1 LLVLEKFLEKML
13 RLINKKFIFA
23 SLIITLVLIFII
35 NVFVSETYKGTEKA
49 IVKTK
54 KENSEKIIGVRIHQ
68 QNKRGEKFLIVAE
81 TLHESENEANKVI
94 LENSITTIDK
104 NGILTKIIAGHAI
117 VSNNY
122 EEFNFSNKVKI
133 IKKARNFVLET
144 KTLVGTLKKGNFST
158 DNKVKIISGNTKING
173 NGLDLRK
180 NGEYI
185 RIRGRAVLTMLLSKK
200 NET

>member
-1 LLVLEKFLEKML
+1 MF

-23 SLIITLVLIFII
+23 SLIMTLVLIFII
-35 NVFVSETYKGTEKA
+35 NIFVSEVFKKTDNA

-54 KENSEKIIGVRIHQ
+54 KENSDKISGVRIHQ
-68 QNKRGEKFLIVAE
+68 KSKRGEKFLIVAE
-81 TLHESENEANKVI
+81 TLKESKTEANKVI
-94 LENSITTIDK
+94 LENSLTTIDN
-104 NGILTKIIAGHAI
+104 NGILTKIVAGYAI

-122 EEFNFSNKVKI
+122 ENFNFSEKVKI
-133 IKKARNFVLET
+133 IKKSRKFVLET

-158 DNKVKIISGNTKING
+158 VDKVKIISGNTKING

-185 RIRGRAVLTMLLSKK
+185 RIKGKAVLTMLLSRK

>member
-1 LLVLEKFLEKML
+1 ML
-13 RLINKKFIFA
+13 KLINKKFIFA

-35 NVFVSETYKGTEKA
+35 NIFVSDVYKEVEKA
-49 IVKTK
+49 TVKTK
-54 KENSEKIIGVRIHQ
+54 KENSEKISGAIIHQ
-68 QNKRGEKFLIVAE
+68 QNKRGQKLIILAE
-81 TLHESENEANKVI
+81 TLHESQNDANKVI
-94 LENSITTIDK
+94 LENSLTTIDT
-104 NGILTKIIAGHAI
+104 NGILTKISAGHAI

-144 KTLVGTLKKGNFST
+144 KTLVGTFKKGNFST
-158 DNKVKIISGNTKING
+158 HDKVKIISGNTEING
-173 NGLDLRK
+173 RGLDLIK

-185 RIRGRAVLTMLLSKK
+185 KIRGKAVLTMLLSIK

>member
-1 LLVLEKFLEKML
+1 ML

-23 SLIITLVLIFII
+23 SLIMTLVLIFMI
-35 NVFVSETYKGTEKA
+35 NIFVSEVFKKTDNA

-54 KENSEKIIGVRIHQ
+54 KENSDKISGVRIHQ
-68 QNKRGEKFLIVAE
+68 KSKRGEKFLIVAE
-81 TLHESENEANKVI
+81 TLKESKTEANKVI
-94 LENSITTIDK
+94 LENSLTTIDK
-104 NGILTKIIAGHAI
+104 NGILTKIVAGHAI

-122 EEFNFSNKVKI
+122 ENFNFSEKVKI
-133 IKKARNFVLET
+133 IKKSRNFVLET

-158 DNKVKIISGNTKING
+158 VDKVKIISGNTKING

-185 RIRGRAVLTMLLSKK
+185 KIKGKAVLTMLLSRK
-200 NET
+200 NES

>member
-1 LLVLEKFLEKML
+1 ML
-13 RLINKKFIFA
+13 KLINKKFIFA

-35 NVFVSETYKGTEKA
+35 NIFVTEVYKNNDNA
-49 IVKTK
+49 IIKTK
-54 KENSEKIIGVRIHQ
+54 KENSEKISGVRIHQ

-81 TLHESENEANKVI
+81 TLQESKTEANKVI
-94 LENSITTIDK
+94 LENSLTTIDK
-104 NGILTKIIAGHAI
+104 NGILTKIVAGHAI

-122 EEFNFSNKVKI
+122 ENFDFSNKVRI

-158 DNKVKIISGNTKING
+158 VDKVKIISGNTKING

-185 RIRGRAVLTMLLSKK
+185 KIKGKAVLTMLLSRK

>member
-1 LLVLEKFLEKML
+1 MF

-23 SLIITLVLIFII
+23 SLVMTLVLIFII
-35 NVFVSETYKGTEKA
+35 NVFVSEVFKTTDNT

-54 KENSEKIIGVRIHQ
+54 KENSEKISGVRIHQ
-68 QNKRGEKFLIVAE
+68 KGTRGEKFLIVAE
-81 TLHESENEANKVI
+81 TLKESNTEDNKVI
-94 LENSITTIDK
+94 LENSLTTINK
-104 NGILTKIIAGHAI
+104 NGIITKIVAGHAI

-122 EEFNFSNKVKI
+122 ENFNFSEKVKI
-133 IKKARNFVLET
+133 IKKSRNFVLET

-158 DNKVKIISGNTKING
+158 IDKVKIISGNTKING
-173 NGLDLRK
+173 NGLDLKK

-185 RIRGRAVLTMLLSKK
+185 RIKGKAVLTMLLSKK

>member
-1 LLVLEKFLEKML
+1 MF

-23 SLIITLVLIFII
+23 SLVMTLVLIFII
-35 NVFVSETYKGTEKA
+35 NIFVSEVFKTTDST

-54 KENSEKIIGVRIHQ
+54 KENSDKNSGVRIHQ
-68 QNKRGEKFLIVAE
+68 KSKRGEKFLIVAE
-81 TLHESENEANKVI
+81 TLKESNTKDNKVI
-94 LENSITTIDK
+94 LENSLTTINK
-104 NGILTKIIAGHAI
+104 NGIITKIVAGHAI

-122 EEFNFSNKVKI
+122 ENFNFSEKVKI
-133 IKKARNFVLET
+133 IKKSRNFVLET

-158 DNKVKIISGNTKING
+158 VDKVKIISGNTKING

-185 RIRGRAVLTMLLSKK
+185 RIKGKAVLTMLLSRK

>member
-1 LLVLEKFLEKML
+1 MF

-23 SLIITLVLIFII
+23 SLIMALVLIFII
-35 NVFVSETYKGTEKA
+35 NIFVSEAFKKTDNA

-54 KENSEKIIGVRIHQ
+54 KENSDKISGVRIHQ
-68 QNKRGEKFLIVAE
+68 KSKRGEKILIIAE
-81 TLHESENEANKVI
+81 TLKESKTEANKVI
-94 LENSITTIDK
+94 LENSLTTIDK
-104 NGILTKIIAGHAI
+104 NGILTKIVAGYAI

-122 EEFNFSNKVKI
+122 ENFNFSEKVKI
-133 IKKARNFVLET
+133 IKKSRNFVLET

-158 DNKVKIISGNTKING
+158 VDKVKIISGNTKING

-185 RIRGRAVLTMLLSKK
+185 RIKGKAVLTMLLSRK

>member
-1 LLVLEKFLEKML
+1 ML
-13 RLINKKFIFA
+13 KLINKKFIFA

-35 NVFVSETYKGTEKA
+35 NIFVSEVYKNDNNA
-49 IVKTK
+49 IIKTN
-54 KENSEKIIGVRIHQ
+54 KEDSEKISGVRIHQ
-68 QNKRGEKFLIVAE
+68 KNKRGEKILIVAE
-81 TLHESENEANKVI
+81 TLQESKTEANKVI
-94 LENSITTIDK
+94 LENSLTTIDK
-104 NGILTKIIAGHAI
+104 NGILTKIVAGHAI

-122 EEFNFSNKVKI
+122 ENFDFSNKVKI

-158 DNKVKIISGNTKING
+158 VDKVKIISGNTKING

-185 RIRGRAVLTMLLSKK
+185 KIKGKAVLTMLLSRK

>member
-1 LLVLEKFLEKML
+1 ML
-13 RLINKKFIFA
+13 KLINKKFIFA

-35 NVFVSETYKGTEKA
+35 NIFISEVYKNNNNT
-49 IVKTK
+49 IIKTK
-54 KENSEKIIGVRIHQ
+54 KEDSEKISGVRIHQ
-68 QNKRGEKFLIVAE
+68 KNKRGEKFLIVAE
-81 TLHESENEANKVI
+81 TLQESKTEANKVI
-94 LENSITTIDK
+94 LENSLTTIDK
-104 NGILTKIIAGHAI
+104 NGILTKIVAGHAI

-122 EEFNFSNKVKI
+122 ENFDFSNKVRI

-158 DNKVKIISGNTKING
+158 VDKVKIISGNTKING
-173 NGLDLRK
+173 NGLDLIK

-185 RIRGRAVLTMLLSKK
+185 KIKGKAVLTMLLSRK

>member
-1 LLVLEKFLEKML
+1 MF
-13 RLINKKFIFA
+13 RQINKKFIFA
-23 SLIITLVLIFII
+23 SLVMTLVLIFII
-35 NVFVSETYKGTEKA
+35 NIFVSEVFKTTDNTT
-49 IVKTK
+49 VKTE
-54 KENSEKIIGVRIHQ
+54 KENSEKISGVRIHQ
-68 QNKRGEKFLIVAE
+68 KSKRGEKFLIVAE
-81 TLHESENEANKVI
+81 TLKESKTEANKVI
-94 LENSITTIDK
+94 LENSLTTIDK

-122 EEFNFSNKVKI
+122 ENFNFSEKVKI
-133 IKKARNFVLET
+133 IKKSRNFVLET

-158 DNKVKIISGNTKING
+158 VDKVKIISGNTNING

-185 RIRGRAVLTMLLSKK
+185 RIKGKAVLTMLLSKK

>member
-1 LLVLEKFLEKML
+1 ML
-13 RLINKKFIFA
+13 KLINKKFIFA

-35 NVFVSETYKGTEKA
+35 NIFISEVYKNNYNT
-49 IVKTK
+49 IIKTK
-54 KENSEKIIGVRIHQ
+54 KEDSEKISGVRIHQ
-68 QNKRGEKFLIVAE
+68 KNKRGEKFLIVAE
-81 TLHESENEANKVI
+81 TLQESKTESNKVI
-94 LENSITTIDK
+94 LENSLTTIDK
-104 NGILTKIIAGHAI
+104 NGILTKIVAGHAI

-122 EEFNFSNKVKI
+122 ENFDFSNKVRI
-133 IKKARNFVLET
+133 IKKTRNFVLET

-158 DNKVKIISGNTKING
+158 VDKVKIISGNTKING

-185 RIRGRAVLTMLLSKK
+185 KIKGKAVLTMLLSRK

>member
-1 LLVLEKFLEKML
+1 MF

-23 SLIITLVLIFII
+23 SLIMTLVLIFMI
-35 NVFVSETYKGTEKA
+35 NIFISEVFKTTDKA

-54 KENSEKIIGVRIHQ
+54 QENSDKISGVRIHQ
-68 QNKRGEKFLIVAE
+68 KSKRGEKFLIVAE
-81 TLHESENEANKVI
+81 TLKESKTEANKVI
-94 LENSITTIDK
+94 LENSLTTIDK
-104 NGILTKIIAGHAI
+104 NGILTKIVAGHAI

-122 EEFNFSNKVKI
+122 ENFNFSEKVKI
-133 IKKARNFVLET
+133 IKKSRNFVLET

-158 DNKVKIISGNTKING
+158 VDKVKIISGNTKING

-185 RIRGRAVLTMLLSKK
+185 RIKGKAVLTMLLSSK

>member
-1 LLVLEKFLEKML
+1 MFRV
-13 RLINKKFIFA
+13 INKKFIFA
-23 SLIITLVLIFII
+23 SLIMTLVLIFII
-35 NVFVSETYKGTEKA
+35 NIFVSEVFKKTDNA

-54 KENSEKIIGVRIHQ
+54 KENSDKISGVRIHQ
-68 QNKRGEKFLIVAE
+68 KSKRGEKILIIAE
-81 TLHESENEANKVI
+81 TLKESKTEANKVI
-94 LENSITTIDK
+94 LENSLTTIDK
-104 NGILTKIIAGHAI
+104 NGILTKIVAGYAI

-122 EEFNFSNKVKI
+122 ENFNFSEKVKI
-133 IKKARNFVLET
+133 IKKSRKFVLET

-158 DNKVKIISGNTKING
+158 VDKVKIISGNTKING

-185 RIRGRAVLTMLLSKK
+185 RIKGKAVLTMLLSRK

>member
-1 LLVLEKFLEKML
+1 ML
-13 RLINKKFIFA
+13 KLINKKFIFA

-35 NVFVSETYKGTEKA
+35 NIFISEVYKNNNNAEIK
-49 IVKTK
+49 IK
-54 KENSEKIIGVRIHQ
+54 KEDSEKISGVRIHQ
-68 QNKRGEKFLIVAE
+68 KNKSGEKFLIVAE
-81 TLHESENEANKVI
+81 TLQESKTEANKVI
-94 LENSITTIDK
+94 LENSLTTIDK
-104 NGILTKIIAGHAI
+104 NGILTKIVAGHAI

-122 EEFNFSNKVKI
+122 ENFDFSNKVRI

-158 DNKVKIISGNTKING
+158 VDKVKIISGNTKING

-185 RIRGRAVLTMLLSKK
+185 KIKGKAVLTMLLSRK

>member
-1 LLVLEKFLEKML
+1 M
-13 RLINKKFIFA
+13 
-23 SLIITLVLIFII
+23 TLVLIFMI
-35 NVFVSETYKGTEKA
+35 NIFVSEVFKTTDKA

-54 KENSEKIIGVRIHQ
+54 KENSDEISGVRIHQ
-68 QNKRGEKFLIVAE
+68 KSKRGEKFLIVAE
-81 TLHESENEANKVI
+81 TLKESKTEANKVI
-94 LENSITTIDK
+94 LENSLTTIDK
-104 NGILTKIIAGHAI
+104 NGILTKIVAGHAI

-122 EEFNFSNKVKI
+122 ENFNFSEKVKI
-133 IKKARNFVLET
+133 IKKSRNFVLET

-158 DNKVKIISGNTKING
+158 VDKVKIISGNTKING

-185 RIRGRAVLTMLLSKK
+185 RIKGKAVLTMLLSRK

>member
-1 LLVLEKFLEKML
+1 MF

-23 SLIITLVLIFII
+23 SLIMTLVLIFMI
-35 NVFVSETYKGTEKA
+35 NIFVSEVFKTTDKA

-54 KENSEKIIGVRIHQ
+54 KENSEKISGVRIHQ
-68 QNKRGEKFLIVAE
+68 KSKRGEKFLIVAE
-81 TLHESENEANKVI
+81 TLKESKTEANKVI
-94 LENSITTIDK
+94 LENSLTTIDN
-104 NGILTKIIAGHAI
+104 NGILTKIVAGYAI

-122 EEFNFSNKVKI
+122 ENFNFSEKVKI
-133 IKKARNFVLET
+133 IKKSRNFVLET

-158 DNKVKIISGNTKING
+158 VDKVKIISGNTKING
-173 NGLDLRK
+173 NGLDIRK

-185 RIRGRAVLTMLLSKK
+185 RIKGKAVLTMLLSRK

>member
-1 LLVLEKFLEKML
+1 ML

-35 NVFVSETYKGTEKA
+35 NIFVSEFYKNNNNA
-49 IVKTK
+49 IIKTK
-54 KENSEKIIGVRIHQ
+54 KEDLERISGVRIHQ
-68 QNKRGEKFLIVAE
+68 KNKRGEKFLIVAE
-81 TLHESENEANKVI
+81 TLQESKTEANKVI
-94 LENSITTIDK
+94 LENSLTTIDK
-104 NGILTKIIAGHAI
+104 NGILTEIIAGHAI

-122 EEFNFSNKVKI
+122 ENFDFSNKVKI
-133 IKKARNFVLET
+133 IKRTRNFVLET

-158 DNKVKIISGNTKING
+158 VDKVKIISGNTKING

-185 RIRGRAVLTMLLSKK
+185 KIKGKAVLTMLLSRK

>member
-1 LLVLEKFLEKML
+1 ML
-13 RLINKKFIFA
+13 KLINKKFIFA

-35 NVFVSETYKGTEKA
+35 NIFISEVYKNNYNT
-49 IVKTK
+49 IIKTK
-54 KENSEKIIGVRIHQ
+54 KEDSEKISGVRIHQ
-68 QNKRGEKFLIVAE
+68 KNKRGEKFLIVAE
-81 TLHESENEANKVI
+81 TLQESKTESNKVI
-94 LENSITTIDK
+94 LENSLTTIDK
-104 NGILTKIIAGHAI
+104 NGILTKIVAGHAI

-122 EEFNFSNKVKI
+122 ENFDFSNKVRI

-158 DNKVKIISGNTKING
+158 VDKVKIISGNTKING

-185 RIRGRAVLTMLLSKK
+185 KIKGKAVLTMLLSRK

>member
-1 LLVLEKFLEKML
+1 MF

-23 SLIITLVLIFII
+23 SLIMTLVLIFII
-35 NVFVSETYKGTEKA
+35 NIFVSEVFKKTDNA

-54 KENSEKIIGVRIHQ
+54 KENSDKISGVRIHQ
-68 QNKRGEKFLIVAE
+68 KSKRGEKFLIVAE
-81 TLHESENEANKVI
+81 TLKESKTEANKVI
-94 LENSITTIDK
+94 LENSLTTIDN
-104 NGILTKIIAGHAI
+104 NGILTKIVAGYAI

-122 EEFNFSNKVKI
+122 ENFNFSEKVKI
-133 IKKARNFVLET
+133 IKKSRNFVLET

-158 DNKVKIISGNTKING
+158 VDKVKIISGNTKIKG

-185 RIRGRAVLTMLLSKK
+185 KIKGKAVLTMLLSRK